1 MSQSLDSL
9 IALLTQKLSSITDTS
24 TNGEDLL
31 LISKAISQINEVQ
44 NSEARYQS
52 LVDRLTALEGTV
64 GTNNDTINALVT
76 ENDSKINSLT
86 LALNEHKAN
95 INNPNNVTKNQV
107 GLNLVDNF
115 TNTFDINDSSTD
127 KYALAKGVN
136 ELHNKIQALENNI
149 LSNTNKIQALENKP
163 YIIFSKYRDTTIR
176 EYPAWRRCRI
186 WSDGYCE
193 HEGYEIVYIIPEETS
208 FNDKYGAAFITLDV
222 DYIDNRVAY
231 TTIHTNGTSSHR
243 LYGGIDLTNTPKLR
257 VMSYMLDN
265 SHIPTNA
272 PFDITWT
279 TRGYI
284 NPSSQTIAH
293 LNNLYS

>member
-52 LVDRLTALEGTV
+52 LADRLTALEGTV

-136 ELHNKIQALENNI
+136 ELHNKIKTSESNI
-149 LSNTNKIQALENKP
+149 LSNTNKIQVLEN
-163 YIIFSKYRDTTIR
+163 YHNT
-176 EYPAWRRCRI
+176 YPTPWEKISTGSPLKFGVDIGSDEPVAR
-186 WSDGYCE
+186 WSDPYTIQIYGILRTHNTIIDNHTLLLIRKNDFIFATNFLLCIGHYTQAKIRPIYLHTTE
-193 HEGYEIVYIIPEETS
+193 NGIRYHTGYEGNMDNGCWIMVVGSIP
-208 FNDKYGAAFITLDV
+208 
-222 DYIDNRVAY
+222 
-231 TTIHTNGTSSHR
+231 
-243 LYGGIDLTNTPKLR
+243 
-257 VMSYMLDN
+257 VM
-265 SHIPTNA
+265 
-272 PFDITWT
+272 
-279 TRGYI
+279 R
-284 NPSSQTIAH
+284 
-293 LNNLYS
+293 